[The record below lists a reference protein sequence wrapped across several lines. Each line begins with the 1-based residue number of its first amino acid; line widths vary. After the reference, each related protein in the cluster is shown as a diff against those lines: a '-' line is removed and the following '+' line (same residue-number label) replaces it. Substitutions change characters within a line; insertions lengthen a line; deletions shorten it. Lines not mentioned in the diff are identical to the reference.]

1 MISTSRVSL
10 FSVHSDNA
18 TVCGKHERKIMNDFR
33 CRCCYVEAKKRV
45 LIGLTVDDS
54 EDDEYFDAI
63 EDVSVDVKTITLPPR
78 PKRSV
83 ITFIVPALQLPI
95 LVSIIFLLS
104 VQPVAHSEIKLK

>member
-1 MISTSRVSL
+1 VQ
-10 FSVHSDNA
+10 
-18 TVCGKHERKIMNDFR
+18 
-33 CRCCYVEAKKRV
+33 
-45 LIGLTVDDS
+45 IGSTVDDS